1 MTRSMKIINKYI
13 LVAAASL
20 SVVACSQDDGLS
32 NSYLKDSDA
41 VHITAQ
47 VGSNEA
53 TGGFI
58 SRSNPLGSEVEQA
71 KFNEGDAISVVADN
85 QDAVIYSY
93 DGTSWSPKEKGL
105 HLVWNSNEMNF
116 KAFYPANAN
125 GASFTDFTLPTAY
138 TSLEDLALGDYMT
151 FSGSRKRSSDNDGVN
166 LEMERKMV
174 RIVVGLR
181 DVNVWGD
188 TMDEGLELTEVIIH
202 PNTNGYSDGEV
213 VPADSKDVSVKAYK
227 HTDGKFY
234 ALITPTMPVSDMYN
248 YLLFMTVKV
257 AKPDGTGEQE
267 FEVRR
272 IPPTGTE
279 AGSSYEYFLKI
290 GKDELVV
297 DKITVSDWKTG
308 EAIPGGEALDDV
320 EFVKKTIADALAAGK
335 KNIEIKNL
343 AANAGE
349 DVFNAIKEALS
360 RASEGS
366 IELTVSGIEALPSK
380 AFLNCQ
386 PLKSIY
392 LQDVKSIESV
402 AFQNCIGLETIYAP
416 IVSSIS
422 DFAFDNCPDLK
433 SVTLGNISAAGIS
446 IFDGVPTNYV
456 VDLTLSKDQ
465 KVMTG
470 SDDEG
475 WHSVESANYVRSDD
489 HLRVRFLG
497 KEFHSI
503 TCGNIKFEKY

>member
-1 MTRSMKIINKYI
+1 M
-13 LVAAASL
+13 AAASL
-20 SVVACSQDDGLS
+20 SIAACSQDDGLG
-32 NSYLKDSDA
+32 NSYLNDSDA
-41 VHITAQ
+41 VRITAQ
-47 VGSNEA
+47 IGSNEA
-53 TGGFI
+53 TGGFTT
-58 SRSNPLGSEVEQA
+58 RSNPLGGTDEQT
-71 KFNEGDAISVVADN
+71 KFNKGDAISVAADN
-85 QDAVIYSY
+85 QDAVVYSY
-93 DGTSWSPKEKGL
+93 DDTNWSPKEKGL

-125 GASFTDFTLPTAY
+125 GASFTNFTLPTAY
-138 TSLEDLALGDYMT
+138 NSLEDLALGDYMT

-272 IPPTGTE
+272 IPHTGTE

-290 GKDELVV
+290 GKDELVI

-320 EFVKKTIADALAAGK
+320 EFVKKTIADALAANK
-335 KNIEIKNL
+335 TDIEL
-343 AANAGE
+343 TLPASAGE
-349 DVFNAIKEALS
+349 DVFQAIREALS
-360 RASEGS
+360 SASEGS
-366 IELTVSGIEALPSK
+366 IDLTVYGVEALPSS
-380 AFLNCQ
+380 AFLNCK
-386 PLKSIY
+386 PLKVIN
-392 LQDVKSIESV
+392 LPDVKSIESV
-402 AFQNCIGLETIYAP
+402 AFQDCIGLETIYAP
-416 IVSSIS
+416 RVSFIN
-422 DFAFDNCPDLK
+422 DFAFADCPDLN
-433 SVTLGNISAAGIS
+433 SVTLGNISATGIR
-446 IFDGVPTNYV
+446 IFDNVPTEW

-465 KVMTG
+465 KVMTRKDIEAWQ
-470 SDDEG
+470 SD
-475 WHSVESANYVRSDD
+475 ESKNYINSED
-489 HLRVRFLG
+489 HVRVRFLG
-497 KEFHSI
+497 KTFQSI
-503 TCGNIKFEKY
+503 KCGSKIHKSTNI

>member
-1 MTRSMKIINKYI
+1 MKIINKYI

-125 GASFTDFTLPTAY
+125 DASFTDFTLPTAY
-138 TSLEDLALGDYMT
+138 NSLEELALGDYMT

-272 IPPTGTE
+272 IPHTGTE

-320 EFVKKTIADALAAGK
+320 EFVKKTIEDALAANK
-335 KNIEIKNL
+335 TDIEL
-343 AANAGE
+343 TLSASAGE
-349 DVFNAIKEALS
+349 DVFDAIREALS
-360 RASEGS
+360 SASDGS
-366 IELTVSGIEALPSK
+366 IDLTVHGVEALPSN
-380 AFLNCQ
+380 AFTDCK
-386 PLKSIY
+386 PLKVIS
-392 LQDVKSIESV
+392 LPEVKRIDRY
-402 AFQNCIGLETIYAP
+402 AFQGCNVLETIYAP

-422 DFAFDNCPDLK
+422 HGAFLNCNWLR
-433 SVTLGNISAAGIS
+433 SVTLGNISTAGFR
-446 IFDGVPTNYV
+446 IFDVVPTDG

-465 KVMTG
+465 KVMKG

-475 WHSVESANYVRSDD
+475 WQSVESVPYARSDD
-489 HLRVRFLG
+489 HIQIRFLG
-497 KEFHSI
+497 KKIKSI
-503 TCGNIKFEKY
+503 TCGNIKFE

>member
-1 MTRSMKIINKYI
+1 MKIINKYI

-125 GASFTDFTLPTAY
+125 DASFTDFTLPTAY
-138 TSLEDLALGDYMT
+138 NSLEDLALGDYMT

-213 VPADSKDVSVKAYK
+213 VSADSKDVSVKAYK

-272 IPPTGTE
+272 IPHTGTE

-290 GKDELVV
+290 GKDKLVV

-320 EFVKKTIADALAAGK
+320 EFVKKTIADALAAGN
-335 KNIEIKNL
+335 KNIVIRNL
-343 AANAGE
+343 AANA
-349 DVFNAIKEALS
+349 DISVFDAIREALS
-360 RASEGS
+360 SASKGS
-366 IELTVSGIEALPSK
+366 IELTVSGVEALPSS
-380 AFLNCQ
+380 AFLNCK
-386 PLKSIY
+386 PLKVIS
-392 LQDVKSIESV
+392 LPDVKSIESE
-402 AFQNCIGLETIYAP
+402 AFQDCIGLETIYAP

-422 DFAFDNCPDLK
+422 DFAFADCPDLK
-433 SVTLGNISAAGIS
+433 SVTLGNISAAGIR
-446 IFDGVPTNYV
+446 IFDNVSTDD

-465 KVMTG
+465 KVMTRKDIEAWQ
-470 SDDEG
+470 SD
-475 WHSVESANYVRSDD
+475 ESKNYIDSEDHVRV
-489 HLRVRFLG
+489 LFLG
-497 KEFHSI
+497 KKFLSI
-503 TCGNIKFEKY
+503 KCGSRIHKSTNI

>member
-1 MTRSMKIINKYI
+1 MKIINKYI

-85 QDAVIYSY
+85 QDAVTYSY

-125 GASFTDFTLPTAY
+125 DASFTDFTLPTAY
-138 TSLEDLALGDYMT
+138 NSLKDLALGDYMT

-202 PNTNGYSDGEV
+202 PNTNRYSDGEV

-272 IPPTGTE
+272 IPHTGTE

-290 GKDELVV
+290 GKDKLVV

-320 EFVKKTIADALAAGK
+320 EFVKKTIADALAAGNK
-335 KNIEIKNL
+335 KIEIKNL
-343 AANAGE
+343 AANA
-349 DVFNAIKEALS
+349 DISVFDAIREALS
-360 RASEGS
+360 SASKGS
-366 IELTVSGIEALPSK
+366 IELTVSGVEALPSS
-380 AFLNCQ
+380 AFLNCK
-386 PLKSIY
+386 PLKVIS
-392 LQDVKSIESV
+392 LPDVKSIESV
-402 AFQNCIGLETIYAP
+402 AFQDCIGLETIYAP

-422 DFAFDNCPDLK
+422 DFAFADCPDLK
-433 SVTLGNISAAGIS
+433 SVTLGNISAAGIR
-446 IFDGVPTNYV
+446 IFDNVSTDG

-465 KVMTG
+465 KVMTRKDIEAWQ
-470 SDDEG
+470 SD
-475 WHSVESANYVRSDD
+475 ESKNYIDSEDHVRV
-489 HLRVRFLG
+489 LFLG
-497 KEFHSI
+497 KKFLSI
-503 TCGNIKFEKY
+503 KCGSRIHKSTNI

>member
-1 MTRSMKIINKYI
+1 MKIINKYI

-125 GASFTDFTLPTAY
+125 DASFTDFTLPTAY

-174 RIVVGLR
+174 RMV
-181 DVNVWGD
+181 VNVSSWGNAMGD
-188 TMDEGLELTEVIIH
+188 DWQVKEVTIH
-202 PNTNGYSDGEV
+202 PNTNGYSNGELV
-213 VPADSKDVSVKAYK
+213 AANSENVNVKAYK

-272 IPPTGTE
+272 IPHTGTE

-290 GKDELVV
+290 GKDKLVV

-308 EAIPGGEALDDV
+308 EAIPGGEALGDV
-320 EFVKKTIADALAAGK
+320 EFVKK
-335 KNIEIKNL
+335 E
-343 AANAGE
+343 
-349 DVFNAIKEALS
+349 
-360 RASEGS
+360 
-366 IELTVSGIEALPSK
+366 
-380 AFLNCQ
+380 
-386 PLKSIY
+386 
-392 LQDVKSIESV
+392 
-402 AFQNCIGLETIYAP
+402 
-416 IVSSIS
+416 
-422 DFAFDNCPDLK
+422 
-433 SVTLGNISAAGIS
+433 
-446 IFDGVPTNYV
+446 
-456 VDLTLSKDQ
+456 
-465 KVMTG
+465 
-470 SDDEG
+470 
-475 WHSVESANYVRSDD
+475 
-489 HLRVRFLG
+489 
-497 KEFHSI
+497 
-503 TCGNIKFEKY
+503 

>member
-1 MTRSMKIINKYI
+1 MKIINKYI

-138 TSLEDLALGDYMT
+138 NSLENLALGDYMT

-202 PNTNGYSDGEV
+202 PNTNGYSNGEV
-213 VPADSKDVSVKAYK
+213 VPAESKDVSVKAYK

-234 ALITPTMPVSDMYN
+234 ALITPTKPVSDMYN

-320 EFVKKTIADALAAGK
+320 SFVKKTIADALAVGN
-335 KNIEIKNL
+335 KNIVIRNL
-343 AANAGE
+343 AANA
-349 DVFNAIKEALS
+349 DISVFDAIREALS
-360 RASEGS
+360 SASEGS
-366 IELTVSGIEALPSK
+366 IELTVSGVEALPSS
-380 AFLNCQ
+380 AFLNCK
-386 PLKSIY
+386 PLKVIS
-392 LQDVKSIESV
+392 LPDVKSIESV
-402 AFQNCIGLETIYAP
+402 AFQDCFGLETIYTP
-416 IVSSIS
+416 RVSSIS
-422 DFAFDNCPDLK
+422 DFAFADCPQLR
-433 SVTLGNISAAGIS
+433 SVTLGNISAAGIR
-446 IFDGVPTNYV
+446 IFDNVYTER

-465 KVMTG
+465 KVMTKKDIEAWQ
-470 SDDEG
+470 SD
-475 WHSVESANYVRSDD
+475 ESKNYIDSED
-489 HLRVRFLG
+489 HVRVRFLG
-497 KEFHSI
+497 KTFLSI
-503 TCGNIKFEKY
+503 KCGSKIHKSTNI

>member
-1 MTRSMKIINKYI
+1 MKIINKYI

-32 NSYLKDSDA
+32 NSYLKDLDA

-125 GASFTDFTLPTAY
+125 DASFTDFTLPTAY
-138 TSLEDLALGDYMT
+138 NSLKDLALGDYMT

-202 PNTNGYSDGEV
+202 PNTKGYFDGEV

-234 ALITPTMPVSDMYN
+234 ALITPTKPVSDMYN

-272 IPPTGTE
+272 IPHKGTE

-290 GKDELVV
+290 GKDKLVV

-320 EFVKKTIADALAAGK
+320 EFVKKTIADALAAGNT
-335 KNIEIKNL
+335 NIEIRNL
-343 AANAGE
+343 AANA
-349 DVFNAIKEALS
+349 DKSVFDAIREALS
-360 RASEGS
+360 SASDGS
-366 IELTVSGIEALPSK
+366 IDLTVYGVETLPSN
-380 AFLNCQ
+380 AFSDCK
-386 PLKSIY
+386 PLKVIS
-392 LQDVKSIESV
+392 LPHVKSIDRY
-402 AFQNCIGLETIYAP
+402 AFQHCIGLETIYAP

-422 DFAFDNCPDLK
+422 DFAFANCPRLK
-433 SVTLGNISAAGIS
+433 SVTLGNISAAGIR
-446 IFDGVPTNYV
+446 IFDNVPTYI

-465 KVMTG
+465 KVMTKKDIEAWQ
-470 SDDEG
+470 SD
-475 WHSVESANYVRSDD
+475 ESKNYIDSED
-489 HLRVRFLG
+489 HVRVRFLG
-497 KEFHSI
+497 KTFLSI
-503 TCGNIKFEKY
+503 KCGSKIHKSTNI

>member
-1 MTRSMKIINKYI
+1 MKIINKYI

-138 TSLEDLALGDYMT
+138 NSLEDLALGDYMT

-181 DVNVWGD
+181 DVNGWGD

-202 PNTNGYSDGEV
+202 PNTNGYSNGKV
-213 VPADSKDVSVKAYK
+213 VPADSKAVSVKAYK

-234 ALITPTMPVSDMYN
+234 ALITPTKPVSDMYN

-272 IPPTGTE
+272 IPHTGTE
-279 AGSSYEYFLKI
+279 TGSSYEYFLKI
-290 GKDELVV
+290 GKDKLVV

-308 EAIPGGEALDDV
+308 ETIPGGEALDDV
-320 EFVKKTIADALAAGK
+320 EFVKKTIADALAAGNT
-335 KNIEIKNL
+335 NIEIRNL
-343 AANAGE
+343 AANA
-349 DVFNAIKEALS
+349 DKSVFDAIREALS
-360 RASEGS
+360 SASDGS
-366 IELTVSGIEALPSK
+366 IDLTVYGVETLPSS
-380 AFLNCQ
+380 AFLNCK
-386 PLKSIY
+386 PLKVIS
-392 LQDVKSIESV
+392 LPEVKSIDRY
-402 AFQNCIGLETIYAP
+402 AFQHCIGLETIYAP

-422 DFAFDNCPDLK
+422 DFAFANCPNLK

-465 KVMTG
+465 KVMRG

-475 WHSVESANYVRSDD
+475 WQSNESANYVRSDD
-489 HLRVRFLG
+489 HLQVRFLG

>member
-1 MTRSMKIINKYI
+1 MKIINKYI

-85 QDAVIYSY
+85 QDAVTYSY
-93 DGTSWSPKEKGL
+93 DGTSWCPKEKGL

-125 GASFTDFTLPTAY
+125 DASFTDFTLPTAY
-138 TSLEDLALGDYMT
+138 NSLEDLALGDYMT

-202 PNTNGYSDGEV
+202 PNTNGYSNGEV

-272 IPPTGTE
+272 IPHTGTE

-320 EFVKKTIADALAAGK
+320 SFVKKTIADALAANK
-335 KNIEIKNL
+335 TDIEL
-343 AANAGE
+343 TLPASAGE
-349 DVFNAIKEALS
+349 DVFNAIREALS
-360 RASEGS
+360 SASEGS
-366 IELTVSGIEALPSK
+366 IDLTVYGVEALPSS
-380 AFLNCQ
+380 AFLNCK
-386 PLKSIY
+386 PLKVIS
-392 LQDVKSIESV
+392 LPDVKSIESV
-402 AFQNCIGLETIYAP
+402 AFQDCIGLKTIYAP

-422 DFAFDNCPDLK
+422 DFAFADCPKLK

-446 IFDGVPTNYV
+446 IFDGVSTDYV

-475 WHSVESANYVRSDD
+475 WKSESEDYEDSDD
-489 HLRVRFLG
+489 HLRQRFLG
-497 KEFHSI
+497 KTFKSI
-503 TCGNIKFEKY
+503 KCGLTKYPF

>member
-1 MTRSMKIINKYI
+1 MKIINKYI

-71 KFNEGDAISVVADN
+71 KFNEDDAISVVADN

-125 GASFTDFTLPTAY
+125 GASFTNFTQPTAY
-138 TSLEDLALGDYMT
+138 NSLEDLALGDYMT

-202 PNTNGYSDGEV
+202 PNTKGYSDGEV

-234 ALITPTMPVSDMYN
+234 VLITPTMPVSDMYN

-272 IPPTGTE
+272 IPHTGTE

-290 GKDELVV
+290 GKDKLVV

-320 EFVKKTIADALAAGK
+320 EFVKKTIADALAAGN

-343 AANAGE
+343 PANA
-349 DVFNAIKEALS
+349 DKSVFDAIREALKS
-360 RASEGS
+360 ASDGS
-366 IELTVSGIEALPSK
+366 IELTVSGVEALPSS
-380 AFLNCQ
+380 AFLNCK
-386 PLKSIY
+386 PLKLIS
-392 LQDVKSIESV
+392 LPDVKSIESV
-402 AFQNCIGLETIYAP
+402 AFQDCIGLETIYAP

-422 DFAFDNCPDLK
+422 DFAFADCPKLK
-433 SVTLGNISAAGIS
+433 SVTLGNISAAGIR
-446 IFDGVPTNYV
+446 IFDNVLTER

-465 KVMTG
+465 KVMTRKDIEAWQ
-470 SDDEG
+470 SD
-475 WHSVESANYVRSDD
+475 ESKNYIDSED
-489 HLRVRFLG
+489 HVRVRFLG
-497 KEFHSI
+497 KTFQSI
-503 TCGNIKFEKY
+503 KCGSKIHKSTNI

>member
-1 MTRSMKIINKYI
+1 MKIINKYI

-125 GASFTDFTLPTAY
+125 DASFTDFTLPTAY
-138 TSLEDLALGDYMT
+138 NSLEDLALGDYMT

-272 IPPTGTE
+272 IPHTGTE

-308 EAIPGGEALDDV
+308 EAIPGGEALDDA
-320 EFVKKTIADALAAGK
+320 EFVKKTIADV
-335 KNIEIKNL
+335 L
-343 AANAGE
+343 AANKTDIELTLPASAGE
-349 DVFNAIKEALS
+349 DVFNAIREALS
-360 RASEGS
+360 SASEGS
-366 IELTVSGIEALPSK
+366 IDLTVYGVEALPSS
-380 AFLNCQ
+380 AFLNCK
-386 PLKSIY
+386 PLKVIS
-392 LQDVKSIESV
+392 LPDSIESV
-402 AFQNCIGLETIYAP
+402 AFQDCIGLKTIYAP

-422 DFAFDNCPDLK
+422 DFAFADCPKLN
-433 SVTLGNISAAGIS
+433 SVTLGNISAAGIR
-446 IFDGVPTNYV
+446 IFDNVPTYI

-465 KVMTG
+465 KVMTKKDIEAWQ
-470 SDDEG
+470 SD
-475 WHSVESANYVRSDD
+475 ESKNYINSED
-489 HLRVRFLG
+489 HKHVQFLG
-497 KEFHSI
+497 KDFLSI
-503 TCGNIKFEKY
+503 KCGSKIYKSTNI

>member
-1 MTRSMKIINKYI
+1 MKIINKYI

-85 QDAVIYSY
+85 QDAVTYSY

-125 GASFTDFTLPTAY
+125 DASFTDFTLPTAY
-138 TSLEDLALGDYMT
+138 NSLADLALGDYMT

-181 DVNVWGD
+181 DVNGWGD

-202 PNTNGYSDGEV
+202 PNTNGYSNGEV
-213 VPADSKDVSVKAYK
+213 VPADSKNVSVKAYK

-272 IPPTGTE
+272 IPHTGTE

-290 GKDELVV
+290 GKDKLVV

-320 EFVKKTIADALAAGK
+320 EFVKKTIADALAAGN
-335 KNIEIKNL
+335 KNIVIRNL
-343 AANAGE
+343 AANA
-349 DVFNAIKEALS
+349 DISVFDAIREALS
-360 RASEGS
+360 SASEGS
-366 IELTVSGIEALPSK
+366 IELTVSGVEALPSS
-380 AFLNCQ
+380 AFLNCK
-386 PLKSIY
+386 PLKVIN
-392 LQDVKSIESV
+392 LPDVKSIESV
-402 AFQNCIGLETIYAP
+402 AFQDCIGLKTIYAP
-416 IVSSIS
+416 RVSFIN
-422 DFAFDNCPDLK
+422 DFAFADCPKLN
-433 SVTLGNISAAGIS
+433 SVTLGNISAAGIR
-446 IFDGVPTNYV
+446 IFDNVSTV
-456 VDLTLSKDQ
+456 FVDLTLSKDQ
-465 KVMTG
+465 KVMTRKDIEAWQ
-470 SDDEG
+470 SD
-475 WHSVESANYVRSDD
+475 ESKNYIDSEDHVRV
-489 HLRVRFLG
+489 LFLG
-497 KEFHSI
+497 KKFLSI
-503 TCGNIKFEKY
+503 KCGSRIHKSTNI

>member
-1 MTRSMKIINKYI
+1 MKIINKYI

-125 GASFTDFTLPTAY
+125 DASFTDFTLPTAY
-138 TSLEDLALGDYMT
+138 NSLEDLALGDYMT

-234 ALITPTMPVSDMYN
+234 ALITPTKPVSDMYN

-272 IPPTGTE
+272 IPHTGTE

-320 EFVKKTIADALAAGK
+320 SFVKKTIADALAANK
-335 KNIEIKNL
+335 TDIELTLPASADKS
-343 AANAGE
+343 
-349 DVFNAIKEALS
+349 VFDAIREALKG
-360 RASEGS
+360 ANDGS
-366 IELTVSGIEALPSK
+366 IELTVYKVEALPPS
-380 AFLNCQ
+380 AFTDCK
-386 PLKSIY
+386 PLKSIS
-392 LQDVKSIESV
+392 LPEVKSIDRY
-402 AFQNCIGLETIYAP
+402 AFQQCNGLETIYAP

-422 DFAFDNCPDLK
+422 DCAFLNCHRLI
-433 SVTLGNISAAGIS
+433 SVTLGNISTAGFH
-446 IFDGVPTNYV
+446 IFDVGSTEF
-456 VDLTLSKDQ
+456 VDLTLSEDQ

-475 WHSVESANYVRSDD
+475 WKSESEDYEDSDD
-489 HLRVRFLG
+489 HLRQRFLG
-497 KEFHSI
+497 KTFKSI
-503 TCGNIKFEKY
+503 KCGLTKYPF

>member
-1 MTRSMKIINKYI
+1 MKIINKYI

-138 TSLEDLALGDYMT
+138 NSLGDLALGDYMT

-234 ALITPTMPVSDMYN
+234 ALITPTMPVSDRYN

-272 IPPTGTE
+272 IPHTGTE

-290 GKDELVV
+290 GKDKLVV

-320 EFVKKTIADALAAGK
+320 EFVKKTIADALAAGNK
-335 KNIEIKNL
+335 KIEIKNL
-343 AANAGE
+343 AANA
-349 DVFNAIKEALS
+349 DISVFDAIREALS
-360 RASEGS
+360 SASKGS
-366 IELTVSGIEALPSK
+366 IELTVSGVEALPSS
-380 AFLNCQ
+380 AFLNCK
-386 PLKSIY
+386 PLKVIS
-392 LQDVKSIESV
+392 LPDVKSIESV
-402 AFQNCIGLETIYAP
+402 AFQDCIGLETIYAP

-422 DFAFDNCPDLK
+422 DFAFADCPDLK
-433 SVTLGNISAAGIS
+433 SVTLGNISAAGIR
-446 IFDGVPTNYV
+446 IFDNVSTDG

-465 KVMTG
+465 KVMTRKDIEAWQ
-470 SDDEG
+470 SD
-475 WHSVESANYVRSDD
+475 ESKNYIDSED
-489 HLRVRFLG
+489 HVRVRFLG
-497 KEFHSI
+497 KTFQSI
-503 TCGNIKFEKY
+503 KCGSKIHKSTNI

>member
-71 KFNEGDAISVVADN
+71 KFNEGDAIFVVADN
-85 QDAVIYSY
+85 QDAVTYSY

-125 GASFTDFTLPTAY
+125 DASFTDFTLPTAY
-138 TSLEDLALGDYMT
+138 NSLEDLALGDYMT

-181 DVNVWGD
+181 DVNGWGD

-202 PNTNGYSDGEV
+202 PNTNGYSNGKV
-213 VPADSKDVSVKAYK
+213 VPADSKAVSVKAYK

-272 IPPTGTE
+272 IPHTGTE

-320 EFVKKTIADALAAGK
+320 SFVKKTIADALAANK
-335 KNIEIKNL
+335 TDIEL
-343 AANAGE
+343 TLPASAGE
-349 DVFNAIKEALS
+349 DVFNAIREALKS
-360 RASEGS
+360 ASEGS
-366 IELTVSGIEALPSK
+366 INLTVYGVETLPPS
-380 AFLNCQ
+380 AFTDCK
-386 PLKSIY
+386 PLKSIS
-392 LQDVKSIESV
+392 LPEVKSIEPV
-402 AFQNCIGLETIYAP
+402 AFQDCIGLKTIYAP

-422 DFAFDNCPDLK
+422 DYAFADCTELN
-433 SVTLGNISAAGIS
+433 SVTLGNISAAGIN
-446 IFDGVPTNYV
+446 IFDNVFTEI

-470 SDDEG
+470 RDYEG
-475 WHSVESANYVRSDD
+475 WKSDESEKYADSPD
-489 HLRVRFLG
+489 HKRPQFLG
-497 KEFHSI
+497 KRFHSI
-503 TCGNIKFEKY
+503 KCGRNTYPK

>member
-1 MTRSMKIINKYI
+1 MKIINKYI

-85 QDAVIYSY
+85 QDAVTYSY

-138 TSLEDLALGDYMT
+138 NSLEGLALGDYMT

-234 ALITPTMPVSDMYN
+234 ALITPTMPVSDRYN

-272 IPPTGTE
+272 IPHTGTE

-290 GKDELVV
+290 GKDKLVV

-320 EFVKKTIADALAAGK
+320 EFVKKTIADALAAGNK
-335 KNIEIKNL
+335 KIEIKNL

-386 PLKSIY
+386 PLKVIN
-392 LQDVKSIESV
+392 LPDVKSIESV
-402 AFQNCIGLETIYAP
+402 AFQECNGLETIYAP
-416 IVSSIS
+416 RVSSIS
-422 DFAFDNCPDLK
+422 DLAFSYCQKLR
-433 SVTLGNISAAGIS
+433 SVTLGNISAAGFC
-446 IFDGVPTNYV
+446 IFDVVPIEG

-470 SDDEG
+470 SDIDG
-475 WHSVESANYVRSDD
+475 WRSDESGENYANSPD
-489 HLRVRFLG
+489 HVRTTFLRKRF
-497 KEFHSI
+497 KSI
-503 TCGNIKFEKY
+503 TCGGIKH

>member
-1 MTRSMKIINKYI
+1 MKIINKYI

-125 GASFTDFTLPTAY
+125 GASLTDFTLPTAY
-138 TSLEDLALGDYMT
+138 NSLEDLALGDYMT

-181 DVNVWGD
+181 DVNGWGD

-202 PNTNGYSDGEV
+202 PNTNGYSNGKV
-213 VPADSKDVSVKAYK
+213 VPADSKAVSVKAYK

-272 IPPTGTE
+272 IPHTGTE

-290 GKDELVV
+290 GKDKLVV

-320 EFVKKTIADALAAGK
+320 SFVKKTIADALAANK
-335 KNIEIKNL
+335 TDIEL
-343 AANAGE
+343 TLPASAGE
-349 DVFNAIKEALS
+349 DVFNEIREALS
-360 RASEGS
+360 SASDGS
-366 IELTVSGIEALPSK
+366 IELTVYKVEALPSS
-380 AFLNCQ
+380 AFLNCK
-386 PLKSIY
+386 PLKVIS
-392 LQDVKSIESV
+392 LPDVKSIESV
-402 AFQNCIGLETIYAP
+402 AFQDCIDLKTIWAP

-422 DFAFDNCPDLK
+422 DFAFADCPKLN
-433 SVTLGNISAAGIS
+433 SVTLGNISAAGIR
-446 IFDGVPTNYV
+446 IFDNVYTEA

-465 KVMTG
+465 MVMTG
-470 SDDEG
+470 SDIDG
-475 WHSVESANYVRSDD
+475 WRSDESKKYANSSD
-489 HLRVRFLG
+489 HVRPEFLG
-497 KEFHSI
+497 KRFHSI
-503 TCGNIKFEKY
+503 KCGRNTYPQ

>member
-1 MTRSMKIINKYI
+1 MKIINKYI

-125 GASFTDFTLPTAY
+125 DASFTDFTLPTAY
-138 TSLEDLALGDYMT
+138 NSLKDLALGDYMT

-202 PNTNGYSDGEV
+202 PNTNRYSDGEV

-257 AKPDGTGEQE
+257 AKPDGTGKQE

-272 IPPTGTE
+272 IPHTGTE

-290 GKDELVV
+290 GKDKLVV

-320 EFVKKTIADALAAGK
+320 EFVKKTIADALAAGNK
-335 KNIEIKNL
+335 KIEIKNL

-349 DVFNAIKEALS
+349 DVFNAIKDALS
-360 RASEGS
+360 SASEGS
-366 IELTVSGIEALPSK
+366 IELTVFGVEALPSK

-386 PLKSIY
+386 PLKVIN
-392 LQDVKSIESV
+392 LPDVKSIESV
-402 AFQNCIGLETIYAP
+402 AFQECNGLETIYAP
-416 IVSSIS
+416 RVSSIS
-422 DFAFDNCPDLK
+422 DLAFSYCQNLK
-433 SVTLGNISAAGIS
+433 SVTLGNISAAGFC
-446 IFDGVPTNYV
+446 IFDVVPTDG

-470 SDDEG
+470 SDIDG
-475 WHSVESANYVRSDD
+475 WRSDESGENYANSPD
-489 HLRVRFLG
+489 HVRTTFLRKRF
-497 KEFHSI
+497 KSI
-503 TCGNIKFEKY
+503 TCGGIKH

>member
-1 MTRSMKIINKYI
+1 MKIINKYI

-71 KFNEGDAISVVADN
+71 KFNEGDAIFVVADN
-85 QDAVIYSY
+85 QDAVTYSY

-125 GASFTDFTLPTAY
+125 DASFTDFTLPTAY
-138 TSLEDLALGDYMT
+138 NSLEDLALGDYMT

-181 DVNVWGD
+181 DVNGWGD

-202 PNTNGYSDGEV
+202 PNTNGYSNGKV
-213 VPADSKDVSVKAYK
+213 VPADSKAVSVKAYK

-257 AKPDGTGEQE
+257 AKPDGTGEKE

-272 IPPTGTE
+272 IPHTGTE

-320 EFVKKTIADALAAGK
+320 EFVKKTIADALAADN
-335 KNIEIKNL
+335 KNIVIRNL
-343 AANAGE
+343 AANA
-349 DVFNAIKEALS
+349 DISVFDAIREALS
-360 RASEGS
+360 SASKGS
-366 IELTVSGIEALPSK
+366 IELTVSGVEALPSK

-386 PLKSIY
+386 PLKVIN
-392 LQDVKSIESV
+392 LPDVKSIESV
-402 AFQNCIGLETIYAP
+402 AFQGCNGLETIYAP
-416 IVSSIS
+416 RVSSIS
-422 DFAFDNCPDLK
+422 DLAFSYCQNLT

-446 IFDGVPTNYV
+446 IFDFVPTEG

-475 WHSVESANYVRSDD
+475 WQSVESKKYIDSENHKCV
-489 HLRVRFLG
+489 LFLG
-497 KEFHSI
+497 KKFLSI
-503 TCGNIKFEKY
+503 KCGSRIYKSTNF

>member
-1 MTRSMKIINKYI
+1 
-13 LVAAASL
+13 
-20 SVVACSQDDGLS
+20 
-32 NSYLKDSDA
+32 
-41 VHITAQ
+41 
-47 VGSNEA
+47 
-53 TGGFI
+53 
-58 SRSNPLGSEVEQA
+58 
-71 KFNEGDAISVVADN
+71 
-85 QDAVIYSY
+85 
-93 DGTSWSPKEKGL
+93 
-105 HLVWNSNEMNF
+105 
-116 KAFYPANAN
+116 
-125 GASFTDFTLPTAY
+125 
-138 TSLEDLALGDYMT
+138 MT

-272 IPPTGTE
+272 IPHTGTE

-308 EAIPGGEALDDV
+308 EAIPGGEALDDA
-320 EFVKKTIADALAAGK
+320 EFVKKTIADV
-335 KNIEIKNL
+335 L
-343 AANAGE
+343 AANKTDIELTLPASAGE
-349 DVFNAIKEALS
+349 DVFNAIREALS
-360 RASEGS
+360 SASEGS
-366 IELTVSGIEALPSK
+366 IDLTVYGVEALPSS
-380 AFLNCQ
+380 AFLNCK
-386 PLKSIY
+386 PLKVIS
-392 LQDVKSIESV
+392 LPDVKSIESV
-402 AFQNCIGLETIYAP
+402 AFQDCIGLETIYAP

-422 DFAFDNCPDLK
+422 DFAFADCPKLN
-433 SVTLGNISAAGIS
+433 SVTLGNISAAGIR
-446 IFDGVPTNYV
+446 IFDNVPTYI

-465 KVMTG
+465 KVMTKKDIEAWQ
-470 SDDEG
+470 SD
-475 WHSVESANYVRSDD
+475 ESKNYINSED
-489 HLRVRFLG
+489 HKHVQFLG
-497 KEFHSI
+497 KDFLSI
-503 TCGNIKFEKY
+503 KCGSKIYKSTNI

>member
-125 GASFTDFTLPTAY
+125 DASFTDFTLPTAY
-138 TSLEDLALGDYMT
+138 NSLEDLALGDYMT

-234 ALITPTMPVSDMYN
+234 ALITPTKPVSDMYN

-272 IPPTGTE
+272 IPHTGTE

-320 EFVKKTIADALAAGK
+320 EFVKKTIADALAANK
-335 KNIEIKNL
+335 TDIEL
-343 AANAGE
+343 TLPASAGE
-349 DVFNAIKEALS
+349 DVFNAIREALS
-360 RASEGS
+360 SANDGS
-366 IELTVSGIEALPSK
+366 IELTVYGVEALPSN
-380 AFLNCQ
+380 AFSNCQ
-386 PLKSIY
+386 PLKSIS
-392 LQDVKSIESV
+392 LPEVKRIDRY
-402 AFQNCIGLETIYAP
+402 AFQQCNGLETIYAP

-422 DFAFDNCPDLK
+422 HGAFLNCPRLK
-433 SVTLGNISAAGIS
+433 SVTLGNISTAGFH
-446 IFDGVPTNYV
+446 IFDVGSTDF

-475 WHSVESANYVRSDD
+475 WHSVESAPYARSDD
-489 HLRVRFLG
+489 HLRIRFLG
-497 KEFHSI
+497 KKFKSI
-503 TCGNIKFEKY
+503 TCGNIKFE

>member
-1 MTRSMKIINKYI
+1 MKIINKYI

-125 GASFTDFTLPTAY
+125 DASFTDFTLPTAY
-138 TSLEDLALGDYMT
+138 NSLEDLALGDYMT

-202 PNTNGYSDGEV
+202 PNTNGYSNGEV

-272 IPPTGTE
+272 IPHTGTE

-320 EFVKKTIADALAAGK
+320 EFVKKTIADALAAGNK
-335 KNIEIKNL
+335 KIEIKNL
-343 AANAGE
+343 AANA
-349 DVFNAIKEALS
+349 DKSVFDAIREALKS
-360 RASEGS
+360 ASDGS
-366 IELTVSGIEALPSK
+366 IDLTVYGVEALPSN
-380 AFLNCQ
+380 AFSDCQ
-386 PLKSIY
+386 PLKVIN
-392 LQDVKSIESV
+392 LQDVKSIESF
-402 AFQNCIGLETIYAP
+402 AFHGCNGLETIYAP
-416 IVSSIS
+416 RVSSIS
-422 DFAFDNCPDLK
+422 DLAFADCHRLK
-433 SVTLGNISAAGIS
+433 SVTLGNISAAGFC
-446 IFDGVPTNYV
+446 IFDVVPTEG

-470 SDDEG
+470 SDIDG
-475 WHSVESANYVRSDD
+475 WRSDESTKYIDSED
-489 HLRVRFLG
+489 HKRVQFLG
-497 KEFHSI
+497 KKFKSI
-503 TCGNIKFEKY
+503 KCGSKIHKSTNI

>member
-1 MTRSMKIINKYI
+1 MKIINKYI

-71 KFNEGDAISVVADN
+71 KFNEDDAISVVADN

-138 TSLEDLALGDYMT
+138 NSLKDLALGDYMT

-202 PNTNGYSDGEV
+202 PNTNEYSDGEV

-234 ALITPTMPVSDMYN
+234 ALITPTMPVSDRYN

-257 AKPDGTGEQE
+257 AKPDGTGEKE

-272 IPPTGTE
+272 IPHTGTE

-290 GKDELVV
+290 GKDKLVV

-320 EFVKKTIADALAAGK
+320 EFVKKTIADALDAGN
-335 KNIEIKNL
+335 KNIVIRNL
-343 AANAGE
+343 AANA
-349 DVFNAIKEALS
+349 DISVFDAIREALS
-360 RASEGS
+360 SASEGS
-366 IELTVSGIEALPSK
+366 IELTVSGVEALPSK
-380 AFLNCQ
+380 AFLNCK
-386 PLKSIY
+386 PLKVIS
-392 LQDVKSIESV
+392 LPHVKSIDRY
-402 AFQNCIGLETIYAP
+402 AFQECNRLETIYAP

-422 DFAFDNCPDLK
+422 HGAFLNCPRLK
-433 SVTLGNISAAGIS
+433 SVTLGNITKAGIS
-446 IFDGVPTNYV
+446 IFDFVPTEG

-475 WHSVESANYVRSDD
+475 WQSDESKKYIDSEDHVRV
-489 HLRVRFLG
+489 LFLG
-497 KEFHSI
+497 NKFLSI
-503 TCGNIKFEKY
+503 KCGSRIHKSTNI

>member
-1 MTRSMKIINKYI
+1 MKIINKYI

-125 GASFTDFTLPTAY
+125 GASFTNFTLPTAY
-138 TSLEDLALGDYMT
+138 NSLEDLALGDYMT

-202 PNTNGYSDGEV
+202 PNTNGYFDGEV

-272 IPPTGTE
+272 IPHTGTE

-320 EFVKKTIADALAAGK
+320 EFVKKTIADV
-335 KNIEIKNL
+335 L
-343 AANAGE
+343 AANKTDIELTLSASAGE
-349 DVFNAIKEALS
+349 DVFQAIRESFEGVTA
-360 RASEGS
+360 GS
-366 IELTVSGIEALPSK
+366 INLT
-380 AFLNCQ
+380 
-386 PLKSIY
+386 LKG
-392 LQDVKSIESV
+392 
-402 AFQNCIGLETIYAP
+402 CETIP
-416 IVSSIS
+416 EE
-422 DFAFDNCPDLK
+422 AFKRMSQLK
-433 SVTLGNISAAGIS
+433 SVKMPDVKEIKKYAFSECTYLTAVEAPSLNKLYSGAFKECNQLSKLTFGPINYADARNWS
-446 IFDGVPTNYV
+446 IFDYSGFNYETTEKI
-456 VDLTLSKDQ
+456 DLILSDYQKEMILTDTKLHTANNDKDYSN
-465 KVMTG
+465 
-470 SDDEG
+470 SDE
-475 WHSVESANYVRSDD
+475 HKNKN
-489 HLRVRFLG
+489 FLG
-497 KEFHSI
+497 HKFKSI
-503 TCGNIKFEKY
+503 TCRFKVE

>member
-1 MTRSMKIINKYI
+1 MKIINKYI

-138 TSLEDLALGDYMT
+138 NSLEDLALGDYMT

-202 PNTNGYSDGEV
+202 PNTNGYSDGKV
-213 VPADSKDVSVKAYK
+213 VLADSKDVSVKAYK

-234 ALITPTMPVSDMYN
+234 ALITPTKPVSDMYN

-320 EFVKKTIADALAAGK
+320 EFVKKTIADALAANK
-335 KNIEIKNL
+335 TDIEL
-343 AANAGE
+343 TLSASAGE
-349 DVFNAIKEALS
+349 DVFQAIRESFEGVTA
-360 RASEGS
+360 GS
-366 IELTVSGIEALPSK
+366 INLT
-380 AFLNCQ
+380 
-386 PLKSIY
+386 LKG
-392 LQDVKSIESV
+392 
-402 AFQNCIGLETIYAP
+402 CETIP
-416 IVSSIS
+416 EE
-422 DFAFDNCPDLK
+422 AFKRMSQLK
-433 SVTLGNISAAGIS
+433 SVKMPDVKEIKKYAFSECQYLTVVEAPSLNKLNSGAFNECYLLSKLTFGPINYADARYWS
-446 IFDGVPTNYV
+446 IFEDITPNI
-456 VDLTLSKDQ
+456 DLILSDYQ
-465 KVMTG
+465 KEMIET
-470 SDDEG
+470 DDDLYT
-475 WHSVESANYVRSDD
+475 ANNDIDYAFSPEHVSKN
-489 HLRVRFLG
+489 FLG
-497 KEFHSI
+497 HEFKSI
-503 TCGNIKFEKY
+503 TCRRYRVE

>member
-1 MTRSMKIINKYI
+1 MKIINKYI

-138 TSLEDLALGDYMT
+138 NSLENLALGDYMT

-234 ALITPTMPVSDMYN
+234 ALITPTKPVSDMYN

-320 EFVKKTIADALAAGK
+320 EFVKKTIADALAVGN
-335 KNIEIKNL
+335 KNIVIRNL
-343 AANAGE
+343 AANA
-349 DVFNAIKEALS
+349 DISVFDAIREALS
-360 RASEGS
+360 SASEGS
-366 IELTVSGIEALPSK
+366 IELTVSGVEALPSS
-380 AFLNCQ
+380 AFLNCK
-386 PLKSIY
+386 PLKVIS
-392 LQDVKSIESV
+392 LPDVKSIESV
-402 AFQNCIGLETIYAP
+402 AFQDCIGLETIYAP
-416 IVSSIS
+416 RVSFIN
-422 DFAFDNCPDLK
+422 DFAFADCPKLK
-433 SVTLGNISAAGIS
+433 SVTLGNISAAGIR
-446 IFDGVPTNYV
+446 IFDNVYTEV

-465 KVMTG
+465 KVMTRKDIEAWQ
-470 SDDEG
+470 SD
-475 WHSVESANYVRSDD
+475 ESKNYIDSED
-489 HLRVRFLG
+489 HVRVRFLG
-497 KEFHSI
+497 KTFLSI
-503 TCGNIKFEKY
+503 KCGSKIHKSTNI

>member
-1 MTRSMKIINKYI
+1 MKIINKYI

-125 GASFTDFTLPTAY
+125 DASFTDFTLPTAY
-138 TSLEDLALGDYMT
+138 NSLEDLALGDYMT

-202 PNTNGYSDGEV
+202 PNTNGYSNGEV

-234 ALITPTMPVSDMYN
+234 ALITPTKPVSDMYN

-272 IPPTGTE
+272 IPHTGTE

-320 EFVKKTIADALAAGK
+320 SFVKKTIADALAANK
-335 KNIEIKNL
+335 KNIEIRNL
-343 AANAGE
+343 PANA
-349 DVFNAIKEALS
+349 DKSVFDAIREALKG
-360 RASEGS
+360 ASDGS
-366 IELTVSGIEALPSK
+366 IDLTVYGVEALPSN
-380 AFLNCQ
+380 AFSDCQ
-386 PLKSIY
+386 PLKSIS
-392 LQDVKSIESV
+392 LPDVKSIESF
-402 AFQNCIGLETIYAP
+402 AFHGCNGLETIYAP
-416 IVSSIS
+416 RVSSIS
-422 DFAFDNCPDLK
+422 DLAFADCHRLK
-433 SVTLGNISAAGIS
+433 SVTLGNISAAGFC
-446 IFDGVPTNYV
+446 IFDFVPTEG

-465 KVMTG
+465 KVMTE

-475 WHSVESANYVRSDD
+475 WQSVESVPYANTPD
-489 HLRVRFLG
+489 HVLRKFLG
-497 KEFHSI
+497 KIFLSI
-503 TCGNIKFEKY
+503 TCGSIKY

>member
-1 MTRSMKIINKYI
+1 MKIINKYI

-85 QDAVIYSY
+85 QDAVTYSY

-116 KAFYPANAN
+116 KAFYPANAY

-138 TSLEDLALGDYMT
+138 NSLEDLALGDYMT

-213 VPADSKDVSVKAYK
+213 GPADSKDVSVKAYK

-234 ALITPTMPVSDMYN
+234 ALITPTMPVSDRYN

-272 IPPTGTE
+272 IPHTGTE

-290 GKDELVV
+290 GKDKLVV

-320 EFVKKTIADALAAGK
+320 EFVKKTIADALAADN
-335 KNIEIKNL
+335 KNIVIRNL
-343 AANAGE
+343 AANA
-349 DVFNAIKEALS
+349 DISVFDAIREALS
-360 RASEGS
+360 SASEGS
-366 IELTVSGIEALPSK
+366 IELTVSGVEALPSN
-380 AFLNCQ
+380 AFSHCQ
-386 PLKSIY
+386 PLKFIS
-392 LQDVKSIESV
+392 LPDVKSIEAV
-402 AFQNCIGLETIYAP
+402 AFQECNGLKTIYAP
-416 IVSSIS
+416 RVSSIS
-422 DFAFDNCPDLK
+422 DLAFSDCQNLT
-433 SVTLGNISAAGIS
+433 SVTLGNISTAGFR
-446 IFDGVPTNYV
+446 IFDFVSTES

-470 SDDEG
+470 SDIDG
-475 WHSVESANYVRSDD
+475 WRSDESGENYANSPD
-489 HLRVRFLG
+489 HVRKTFLRKIF
-497 KEFHSI
+497 KSI
-503 TCGNIKFEKY
+503 KCGSKIY

>member
-1 MTRSMKIINKYI
+1 M
-13 LVAAASL
+13 
-20 SVVACSQDDGLS
+20 
-32 NSYLKDSDA
+32 
-41 VHITAQ
+41 
-47 VGSNEA
+47 
-53 TGGFI
+53 
-58 SRSNPLGSEVEQA
+58 GSEVEQA
-71 KFNEGDAISVVADN
+71 KFNEGDAIFVVADN
-85 QDAVIYSY
+85 QDAVTYSY

-125 GASFTDFTLPTAY
+125 DASFTDFTLPTAY
-138 TSLEDLALGDYMT
+138 NSLKDLALGDYMT

-181 DVNVWGD
+181 DVNGWGD

-202 PNTNGYSDGEV
+202 PNTNGYSNGKV
-213 VPADSKDVSVKAYK
+213 VPADSKAVSVKAYK

-272 IPPTGTE
+272 IPHTGTE

-320 EFVKKTIADALAAGK
+320 SFVKKTIADALAANK
-335 KNIEIKNL
+335 TDIEL
-343 AANAGE
+343 TLPASAGE
-349 DVFNAIKEALS
+349 DVFNAIREALKG
-360 RASEGS
+360 ANDGS
-366 IELTVSGIEALPSK
+366 IELTVNGVETLCAE
-380 AFLNCQ
+380 AFLECTQ
-386 PLKSIY
+386 LKSIN
-392 LQDVKSIESV
+392 LPNVKSIGQS
-402 AFQNCIGLETIYAP
+402 AFYSCDNMEAVNAPNATSIGDMA
-416 IVSSIS
+416 
-422 DFAFDNCPDLK
+422 FAACSRLGK
-433 SVTLGNISAAGIS
+433 VTLGNISKAGTQ
-446 IFDGVPTNYV
+446 IFDIIDTKNSIDLVLSGDQRKMSYKYTETEWEPDPDGKNY
-456 VDLTLSKDQ
+456 KD
-465 KVMTG
+465 
-470 SDDEG
+470 SSE
-475 WHSVESANYVRSDD
+475 
-489 HLRVRFLG
+489 HLKCDFLG
-497 KEFHSI
+497 YIFKSI
-503 TCGNIKFEKY
+503 SCGDKKYNLYS

>member
-1 MTRSMKIINKYI
+1 MKIINKYI

-71 KFNEGDAISVVADN
+71 KFNKGDAISVVADN

-138 TSLEDLALGDYMT
+138 NSLEDLALGDYMT
-151 FSGSRKRSSDNDGVN
+151 FSGSRKRSSENDGVN

-188 TMDEGLELTEVIIH
+188 TMDEGLKLTEVIIH

-213 VPADSKDVSVKAYK
+213 VPADSKNVSVKAYK

-272 IPPTGTE
+272 IPHTGTE

-320 EFVKKTIADALAAGK
+320 EFVKKTIADALAAGNK
-335 KNIEIKNL
+335 KIEIKNL

-360 RASEGS
+360 SASDGS
-366 IELTVSGIEALPSK
+366 IELTVYGVETLPSN
-380 AFLNCQ
+380 AFSNCQ
-386 PLKSIY
+386 PLKVIS
-392 LQDVKSIESV
+392 LPHVKSIDRY
-402 AFQNCIGLETIYAP
+402 AFQECNRLETIYAP

-422 DFAFDNCPDLK
+422 DCAFLNCPRLR
-433 SVTLGNISAAGIS
+433 SVTLGNISTAGFR
-446 IFDGVPTNYV
+446 IFDFVPTEG

-465 KVMTG
+465 KVMRG

-475 WHSVESANYVRSDD
+475 WQSNESANYVRSDD
-489 HLRVRFLG
+489 HLRVQFLG

>member
-1 MTRSMKIINKYI
+1 MKIINKYI

-125 GASFTDFTLPTAY
+125 NASFTDFTLPTAY
-138 TSLEDLALGDYMT
+138 NSLEDLALGDYMT
-151 FSGSRKRSSDNDGVN
+151 FSGSRKLSSDNDGVN

-181 DVNVWGD
+181 DVNGWGD

-202 PNTNGYSDGEV
+202 PNTNGYSNGKV
-213 VPADSKDVSVKAYK
+213 VPADSKAVSVKAYK

-272 IPPTGTE
+272 IPHKGTE

-290 GKDELVV
+290 GKDKLVV

-320 EFVKKTIADALAAGK
+320 SFVKKTIADALAANK
-335 KNIEIKNL
+335 TDIEL
-343 AANAGE
+343 TLPASAGE
-349 DVFNAIKEALS
+349 DVFNAIREALKG
-360 RASEGS
+360 ANDGS
-366 IELTVSGIEALPSK
+366 IELTVNGVETLCAE
-380 AFLNCQ
+380 AFLECTQ
-386 PLKSIY
+386 LKSIN
-392 LQDVKSIESV
+392 LPNVKSIGQSAFYSCYNMEAVNAPNATSIGDMAFV
-402 AFQNCIGLETIYAP
+402 ACSRLG
-416 IVSSIS
+416 
-422 DFAFDNCPDLK
+422 K
-433 SVTLGNISAAGIS
+433 VTLGNISKAGTE
-446 IFDGVPTNYV
+446 IFDICDTRYSIDLVLSGDQRKMSDKYTETGWEPDPDGENY
-456 VDLTLSKDQ
+456 KDSSEHV
-465 KVMTG
+465 KC
-470 SDDEG
+470 D
-475 WHSVESANYVRSDD
+475 
-489 HLRVRFLG
+489 FLG
-497 KEFHSI
+497 YRFKSI
-503 TCGNIKFEKY
+503 SCGDKKYNLYS

>member
-125 GASFTDFTLPTAY
+125 DASFTDFTLPTAY
-138 TSLEDLALGDYMT
+138 NSLKDLALGDYMT

-202 PNTNGYSDGEV
+202 PNTKGYSDGEV

-234 ALITPTMPVSDMYN
+234 ALITPTKPVSDMYN

-257 AKPDGTGEQE
+257 AKPDGTGKQE

-272 IPPTGTE
+272 IPHTGTE

-290 GKDELVV
+290 GKDKLVV

-320 EFVKKTIADALAAGK
+320 EFVKKTIADALDAGNK
-335 KNIEIKNL
+335 KIEIKNL

-349 DVFNAIKEALS
+349 DVFNAIKDALS
-360 RASEGS
+360 SASEGS
-366 IELTVSGIEALPSK
+366 IELTVFGVEALPSK

-386 PLKSIY
+386 PLKVIN
-392 LQDVKSIESV
+392 LPDVKSIESV
-402 AFQNCIGLETIYAP
+402 AFQECNGLETIYAP
-416 IVSSIS
+416 RVSSIS
-422 DFAFDNCPDLK
+422 DLAFSYCQKLR
-433 SVTLGNISAAGIS
+433 SVTLGNISAAGFC
-446 IFDGVPTNYV
+446 IFDVVPTDG

-470 SDDEG
+470 SDIDG
-475 WHSVESANYVRSDD
+475 WRSDESGENYANSPD
-489 HLRVRFLG
+489 HVRTTFLRKRF
-497 KEFHSI
+497 KSI
-503 TCGNIKFEKY
+503 TCGGIKH

>member
-1 MTRSMKIINKYI
+1 MKIINKYI

-138 TSLEDLALGDYMT
+138 NSLEDLALGDYMT

-188 TMDEGLELTEVIIH
+188 TMDEGLELTEVTIH
-202 PNTNGYSDGEV
+202 PNTNGYSNGEV

-272 IPPTGTE
+272 IPHTGTE

-320 EFVKKTIADALAAGK
+320 SFVKKTIADALAAGN

-343 AANAGE
+343 PANA
-349 DVFNAIKEALS
+349 DKSVFDAIREALKS
-360 RASEGS
+360 ASEGS
-366 IELTVSGIEALPSK
+366 IELTVYGVETLPSN
-380 AFLNCQ
+380 AFSNCQ

-402 AFQNCIGLETIYAP
+402 AFQDCIGLKTIYAP

-422 DFAFDNCPDLK
+422 DFAFADCPKLN
-433 SVTLGNISAAGIS
+433 SVTLGNISAAGIR
-446 IFDGVPTNYV
+446 IFDNVPTYI

-465 KVMTG
+465 KVMTKKDIEAWQ
-470 SDDEG
+470 SD
-475 WHSVESANYVRSDD
+475 ESKNYINSED
-489 HLRVRFLG
+489 HKHVQFLG
-497 KEFHSI
+497 KDFQSI
-503 TCGNIKFEKY
+503 KCGSRIYKSTNI